1 MDTLSQ
7 GPSRKSSASV
17 LLKETVLI
25 TGASG
30 LVGRHLSNLLMEKG
44 YRVLTLS
51 RHPKGKGAYHWDPEN
66 NQLDTEALSQTDH
79 VIHLAGA
86 SIGDGRWTDARK
98 KEILDSRVQ
107 SCTLLFRKC
116 QESGVRLKTFVTA
129 SAVGYYG
136 TSERERAYTENDPAG
151 TGFLAEVCQKWEQAA
166 DNFQKVGVRTVKI
179 RTGIVLSTDG
189 GILPQMTMPVRMGFG
204 LAFGNG
210 KQCIPWIH
218 IQDMCNIYLK
228 AVQDQSW
235 QGAYNAVSPESATN
249 ASFTKQLARH
259 FHKSFWPLSV
269 PAFPLKMVM
278 GERSELLLKGS
289 DVKPMRLTEQ
299 AFDFRYTNLKAALSD
314 LYPVK

>member
-7 GPSRKSSASV
+7 RPSRQSSASV
-17 LLKETVLI
+17 HLEETVLL

-30 LVGRHLSNLLMEKG
+30 LIGRHLSKLLKENG

-51 RHPKGKGAYHWDPEN
+51 RHPTDKESYRWDLTTH
-66 NQLDTEALSQTDH
+66 QLDSEALNQTDH
-79 VIHLAGA
+79 IIHLAGA
-86 SIGDGRWTDARK
+86 GIGDGRWTEARK
-98 KEILDSRVQ
+98 KEIVDSRVQ
-107 SCTLLFRKC
+107 SSALLFQKFK
-116 QESGVRLKTFVTA
+116 ESGGRLKTFVTA

-136 TSERERAYTENDPAG
+136 TEEQERAFTENDPAG

-166 DNFQKVGVRTVKI
+166 DSFHKDGVRTVKM
-179 RTGIVLSTDG
+179 RTGIVLAADG
-189 GILPQMTMPVRMGFG
+189 GILPQMAMPVRMGLG

-210 KQCIPWIH
+210 KQYIPWIH
-218 IQDMCNIYLK
+218 IQDMCNIYLSALK
-228 AVQDQSW
+228 DQSW

-249 ASFTKQLARH
+249 ASFTKQLAHH
-259 FHKSFWPLSV
+259 FHKPFWPLSV

-299 AFDFRYTNLKAALSD
+299 GFDFIYPNLSAALSD

>member
-1 MDTLSQ
+1 MMQ
-7 GPSRKSSASV
+7 
-17 LLKETVLI
+17 ETILI

-30 LVGRHLSNLLMEKG
+30 LVGRHLSVLLNKNG

-51 RHPKGKGAYHWDPEN
+51 RHPKEKNASSWDPEN
-66 NQLDTEALSQTDH
+66 NVLDTEALSQTDH

-116 QESGVRLKTFVTA
+116 QETGVRLKTFVTA

-136 TSERERAYTENDPAG
+136 TEEHEGAFTENDPAG

-166 DNFQKVGVRTVKI
+166 DNFQKDGVRTVKI
-179 RTGIVLSTDG
+179 RTGIVLATDG
-189 GILPQMTMPVRMGFG
+189 GILPQMAMPVRMGFG
-204 LAFGNG
+204 FAFGNG
-210 KQCIPWIH
+210 KQFIPWIH
-218 IQDMCNIYLK
+218 IQDMCNIYLR
-228 AVQDQSW
+228 AIQDQSW

-249 ASFTKQLARH
+249 ASFTKQLSAH
-259 FHKSFWPLSV
+259 FHRPFWPISV

-299 AFDFRYTNLKAALSD
+299 GFDFVYSNLNEALSG